1 MHITKIK
8 VGDIRTNCYVISID
22 NECLLIDPGS
32 DDSNDIAQIK
42 EKIGSKKLLAVMY
55 THNHY
60 DHIQGG
66 YYFSGCPHYMHQ
78 EDIATLQ
85 ETCKRTTNHYNITI
99 IPPSKLQP
107 LQEHMHIGPFSF
119 TVLHTPGHTQ
129 GGVCLYFPTEQALIS
144 GDTLFAG
151 TYGRTDLPF
160 ANSQSM
166 KKSLQ
171 QLSMLPLNT
180 TVYPGH
186 GKTTVLEAEKQVLF
200 TQSL

>member
-1 MHITKIK
+1 MNITTIK
-8 VGDIRTNCYVISID
+8 VGNIRTNCYVISLDDVCI
-22 NECLLIDPGS
+22 LIDPGS
-32 DDSNDIAQIK
+32 DDSNDIAEIK
-42 EKIGSKKLLAVMY
+42 DTIGSKKLLAIIY

-60 DHIQGG
+60 DHILGG
-66 YYFSGCPHYMHQ
+66 HYFTNHPHYMHQ

-85 ETCKRTTNHYNITI
+85 ETCKRTTNHYKINI
-99 IPPSKLQP
+99 IPPPKLLP
-107 LQEHMHIGPFSF
+107 LQKQMNIGPFSF

-129 GGVCLYFPTEQALIS
+129 GGVCLYFPTEQTLIS

-160 ANSQSM
+160 ANSQAM

-171 QLSMLPLNT
+171 LLNMLPPST
-180 TVYPGH
+180 KVYPGH
-186 GKTTVLEAEKQVLF
+186 GKTTTIGAEKQATF